1 MNKGKLFSIKGRG
14 KGVRQIEYGKKEN
27 LRLSGIWPRE
37 FYDPTI
43 WKNRTKIFIAF
54 EWNGST
60 MK

>member
-1 MNKGKLFSIKGRG
+1 MNKGKLFSIKGKG

-27 LRLSGIWPRE
+27 LRLSGIWSHE
-37 FYDPTI
+37 LYYPTVR
-43 WKNRTKIFIAF
+43 KNRTKIFIAF